1 MLGLVVLLV
10 YHANGGDRGEPLA
23 RHQHEAVLRSA
34 SMDAFRVAMLVSA
47 GLALAG
53 AIVAAFGISNRD
65 ALRPSDRA
73 EAATAS

>member
-1 MLGLVVLLV
+1 
-10 YHANGGDRGEPLA
+10 
-23 RHQHEAVLRSA
+23 
-34 SMDAFRVAMLVSA
+34 MDAFRVAMLVSA

>member
-1 MLGLVVLLV
+1 MLGLVVLPV

-34 SMDAFRVAMLVSA
+34 SMDAFRVAMLSA